1 MIDGNMYEVPDMGTF
16 TMDEAQT
23 LYDYSGLGLEDFASP
38 EDESDD
44 DLRERERKL
53 RNPGFLRALMHI
65 AYQRGNPA
73 ERPTR
78 VKALIGGANII
89 AALENLA
96 GEEPEAEDDGLPPV
110 LTIEPE
116 RSSLSGSIESDGSRS
131 PSTGPSG
138 LSSGSGSDVPA
149 SLPTPTTATRSAIS
163 SISHLGSSAR

>member
-1 MIDGNMYEVPDMGTF
+1 MAAETGFMIDGNMYEVPDMGTF

-44 DLRERERKL
+44 DLRDRERKL

-73 ERPTR
+73 ERPGK
-78 VKALIGGANII
+78 VKALIGAANII

-96 GEEPEAEDDGLPPV
+96 GDEPAVEDDGLPPV

-116 RSSLSGSIESDGSRS
+116 RSSRSGSIENDGSRS

-138 LSSGSGSDVPA
+138 LSSANGSDEQVDQ
-149 SLPTPTTATRSAIS
+149 PTLIGGTR
-163 SISHLGSSAR
+163 